1 MILLY
6 LNGTYSMFEVLEN
19 RLIPTVQSI
28 FDQFGWLGVAAL
40 LAFENATGLTPSEI
54 ILGLAGWM
62 LLAAHQAS
70 PASILIGAI
79 YATLGSVAGASLA
92 YWVARLGGRP
102 VVLRLAKLARI
113 QPGQIE
119 TAEGLMLRW
128 GTGMVLFGRLIPGVR
143 TLISIPAGLAKMP
156 FLKFLAATAVGA
168 YAWCAL
174 LIGAGYLLGKEWML
188 VSDLVKTYTPWV
200 IATGAILAVSAV
212 LSIRLGKKFLEGKG
226 LTINKG

>member
-6 LNGTYSMFEVLEN
+6 LNGTNSMFEVLEN
-19 RLIPTVQSI
+19 RLIPTMQSI

-156 FLKFLAATAVGA
+156 FPKFLAATAVGA

-174 LIGAGYLLGKEWML
+174 LIGAGFLLGKEWML

-212 LSIRLGKKFLEGKG
+212 LSIRLGKKFLEGRG